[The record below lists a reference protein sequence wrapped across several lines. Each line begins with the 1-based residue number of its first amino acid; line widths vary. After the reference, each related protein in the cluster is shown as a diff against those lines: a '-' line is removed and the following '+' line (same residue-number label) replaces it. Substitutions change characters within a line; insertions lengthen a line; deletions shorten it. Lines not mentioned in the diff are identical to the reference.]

1 MYAYV
6 TLVMKG
12 DFYIPGALALAHSL
26 RQSGTKNAIVC
37 MVTDD
42 VVNVL
47 ALEAVF
53 DRVVQVDY
61 IRGEHHPFP
70 NEATL
75 HKYATWENIVLTQ
88 HQCLS
93 LSEYSKVCFLD
104 SDVVVL
110 RNMDSVFELET
121 PAGTFYET
129 IPVGRCK
136 HTDRIHGETI
146 PASYILDCLAQNK
159 YLCIANCLLLTPG
172 DMVYKQFMLF
182 LKQFYMEHENKF
194 GFKGW
199 NAHANEQM
207 ITYFYCHEL
216 AMDWKFVGLSYQCVP
231 WKYVDHEVPP
241 FLHHYMSRVKPWE
254 VPENKFTHSW
264 WSAAKKC
271 IKSNPDLKALFHIE
285 KRDDLRNVAD
295 CRQLTVPSSKYK
307 FSGKLNSHKPLKGRL
322 QHLNKCTA
330 IKTLDSMEV
339 GTDVVDAPQGFGLF
353 QSSIEGRVLVNVHSE
368 LISLFKDPQRYNL
381 LDSYEG
387 KNGLIALFWPGRE
400 SCDRAISLQDGLM
413 RLKAVGAQE
422 LVSALELTYV
432 PLMMRVLDLPL
443 ESILEAS
450 VEIIFYKAIST
461 AGLEQ
466 HVDNVTRTK
475 GHLGPVCSIGFG
487 SSRCLD
493 LLPYGYDTAGTPLR
507 QRTYPGEMLVL
518 TSRARICWSHCVPYG
533 CDYERFSVVIRPCVS
548 SQTSRIGTEPIL
560 HVPIFK
566 PTAALC
572 SALVNR
578 TGKSSVF
585 AMYGVSTMLY
595 TKEETHYITWPWD
608 SHTRNQHI
616 RDLLQKIESPV
627 VWDLYAGI
635 GGDSVQ
641 LTHASTNGVVH
652 AVQINTPPGRVR
664 RLRHNV
670 KHFAERCVVHECSAS
685 YFVLGQNTGCDLLYI
700 DPPWMDKSFKY
711 LSAAELSGQLEAEI
725 FNALET
731 PVGIVC
737 LKTRYA
743 WKDLDLKHTALDKT
757 IASDGR
763 KPYMFHFFRI
773 VKGI

>member
-1 MYAYV
+1 MIYKRFMSF
-6 TLVMKG
+6 LEH
-12 DFYIPGALALAHSL
+12 FY
-26 RQSGTKNAIVC
+26 K
-37 MVTDD
+37 
-42 VVNVL
+42 
-47 ALEAVF
+47 
-53 DRVVQVDY
+53 
-61 IRGEHHPFP
+61 
-70 NEATL
+70 
-75 HKYATWENIVLTQ
+75 
-88 HQCLS
+88 
-93 LSEYSKVCFLD
+93 
-104 SDVVVL
+104 
-110 RNMDSVFELET
+110 
-121 PAGTFYET
+121 
-129 IPVGRCK
+129 
-136 HTDRIHGETI
+136 
-146 PASYILDCLAQNK
+146 
-159 YLCIANCLLLTPG
+159 
-172 DMVYKQFMLF
+172 
-182 LKQFYMEHENKF
+182 EHENKF

-231 WKYVDHEVPP
+231 WKYVDREVPP

-254 VPENKFTHSW
+254 VPENKFTRSW

-271 IKSNPDLKALFHIE
+271 MKSNPDLKALFHVE
-285 KRDDLRNVAD
+285 KRDDLQNVAD

-339 GTDVVDAPQGFGLF
+339 GTDVVDAPQGLGLF

-368 LISLFKDPQRYNL
+368 LISLFKDPQRYQL

-400 SCDRAISLQDGLM
+400 SCDRAISLQDGFM

-450 VEIIFYKAIST
+450 VEIIFYKAVST

-493 LLPYGYDTAGTPLR
+493 LLPYGCDTAETPLR

-518 TSRARICWSHCVPYG
+518 DSKARICWSHCVPYG

-548 SQTSRIGTEPIL
+548 SQTSMIGTAPIL

-566 PTAALC
+566 PTAAMC
-572 SALVNR
+572 SSPVNR
-578 TGKSSVF
+578 KGNSGVF
-585 AMYGVSTMLY
+585 AMYGVPTMLY
-595 TKEETHYITWPWD
+595 TKEEARYITWPWD
-608 SHTRNQHI
+608 AHTRNQYI
-616 RDLLQKIESPV
+616 RNLLQGIESPV
-627 VWDLYAGI
+627 VWDIYAGI

-641 LTHASTNGVVH
+641 LTHTLNSGVVH
-652 AVQINTPPGRVR
+652 AVQIATRTGRVG

-670 KHFAERCVVHECSAS
+670 KLFAGRCLVYECSAAH
-685 YFVLGQNTGCDLLYI
+685 FVMGQNVGCNLLYL
-700 DPPWMDKSFKY
+700 DPPWMDKASKY
-711 LSAAELSGQLEAEI
+711 LSAAELSCQLETEI
-725 FNALET
+725 LNALVT
-731 PVGIVC
+731 PVGVVC

-743 WKDLDLKHTALDKT
+743 WKDLALQHTVLDKT
-757 IASDGR
+757 IPSDGR
-763 KPYMFHFFRI
+763 EPYFFHFFQIIEGLAQR
-773 VKGI
+773 